1 MSKDSDRS
9 LLDISANTQSAALSL
24 ANLADSGPEQT
35 SVHPDREDSE
45 YMAESDFESLCK
57 ANNLTEDSVAKLV
70 ANGLTSIAL
79 VKLLRKE
86 LLRQACTD
94 WPLGQV
100 LLGKLHSSN
109 GHEVN
114 QHQKPTEQHVMAGR
128 IASQGN
134 PHEPSD
140 AGHRHTGGPVPIP
153 VWSAQQLRSMDISL
167 PWPDTGNFSKDYPA
181 YRHSSRISNNL
192 DNHHSQ
198 GMDTPRRE
206 SLDQWFLPLLCQD
219 SSQRWQLRFSH
230 HPASAPGPTI
240 DSGHPTVPDLD
251 TLLHLQRSR
260 HQPPLHGQFPG
271 LIDDPTIH
279 LIPQN
284 TIHKGETKPLLI
296 VDYASDLGGPREASE
311 QVLSEHDGQSI
322 VVKSGT
328 KKLKLDN
335 ISPAQ
340 WIGANARILAELLR
354 QGRLQYHQVPQ
365 YLGYTAKIGDLAL
378 RYSWL
383 SVLFYDNEYR
393 YLQSQYQFDW
403 GRDAPHLATTR
414 LRERQTASSSS
425 ARPSKQGSPICRN
438 YNSKGCTYSN
448 CSFRHICS
456 EAGCGKPRPKS
467 GHTKDA

>member
-1 MSKDSDRS
+1 MMDDKTPFQD
-9 LLDISANTQSAALSL
+9 LCHKHHLN
-24 ANLADSGPEQT
+24 E
-35 SVHPDREDSE
+35 
-45 YMAESDFESLCK
+45 ESITR
-57 ANNLTEDSVAKLV
+57 LTT
-70 ANGLTSIAL
+70 NGLTSATL
-79 VKLLRKE
+79 LKLLRKE
-86 LLRQACTD
+86 HFEQACDD
-94 WPLGQV
+94 WQLGQRLALESLVAV
-100 LLGKLHSSN
+100 LKNENLQAQTATQPLLATDHFDPGFLASGNSVPGLGGPSQGPSCNQSGHVTNIAESFPQGHFMIPPAAGPASVIPGLTTGADFVMPSTVRRFPDPVFCNPRAADRGLNQDPAFSATRPHPFHLDN
-109 GHEVN
+109 GH
-114 QHQKPTEQHVMAGR
+114 
-128 IASQGN
+128 
-134 PHEPSD
+134 
-140 AGHRHTGGPVPIP
+140 
-153 VWSAQQLRSMDISL
+153 
-167 PWPDTGNFSKDYPA
+167 
-181 YRHSSRISNNL
+181 
-192 DNHHSQ
+192 
-198 GMDTPRRE
+198 
-206 SLDQWFLPLLCQD
+206 
-219 SSQRWQLRFSH
+219 H
-230 HPASAPGPTI
+230 HPASAPRPTI
-240 DSGHPTVPDLD
+240 GSGHPVPDLA

-296 VDYASDLGGPREASE
+296 VEYASDLGGPREASE

-322 VVKSGT
+322 VVKSGS

-456 EAGCGKPRPKS
+456 EAGCGKPHPKS